1 MVYVHWRVPLRVFF
15 ATGCEREGIKT
26 TMVMQAK
33 NLHGFQ
39 KRVEKSIHYESARS
53 SKVSRHLRL
62 QILMNTSAAAVSAI
76 WKGKFDG
83 HAL

>member
-15 ATGCEREGIKT
+15 ASGSEREGIKT
-26 TMVMQAK
+26 AMVMQEK

-39 KRVEKSIHYESARS
+39 KRVRKSIHYEFARS
-53 SKVSRHLRL
+53 SKVAKHLRL

-83 HAL
+83 HVL